1 MRDARGRSP
10 DPRSLGQAISD
21 FRTDISPA
29 SRVASVQAV
38 WNEVVGERLSA
49 VTEVIEEREGTV
61 LIECKSSVWAQE
73 LEMMAPRIIARL
85 DGAMA
90 GSGPEKLRFR
100 SSN

>member
-38 WNEVVGERLSA
+38 WNEVVGERISA

-73 LEMMAPRIIARL
+73 LELMAPRILARL
-85 DGAMA
+85 KDRIDGPV
-90 GSGPEKLRFR
+90 PEKLRFR
-100 SSN
+100 AAR